1 MAFGGV
7 GFPSRFHSTCKLKL
21 HPLDPLNLMKSQH
34 TLAALLTA
42 TVALTATS
50 AHAANFTPFVRAEA
64 TFTDSGYEGDAAPK
78 GFEPGVAFTGGVF
91 IAGKHEVSLTTGL
104 TKWEGDEFGPVGV
117 ARISFEVEQVPV
129 LLNYRYHFTRGDNLT
144 VYVGPTL
151 GLIHETATGNVL
163 QNVGPVPG
171 LKPAGTYDDSAWKT
185 AFGGSLGVSYALTE
199 SWEVTAAAQ
208 VLRVSGEDYDLAGT
222 NNLNTLFDSS
232 TRVGISLGLSYRW

>member
-1 MAFGGV
+1 
-7 GFPSRFHSTCKLKL
+7 
-21 HPLDPLNLMKSQH
+21 MKSQH

>member
-1 MAFGGV
+1 
-7 GFPSRFHSTCKLKL
+7 
-21 HPLDPLNLMKSQH
+21 MKSQH

-64 TFTDSGYEGDAAPK
+64 TFTDSGYDFDNAPE
-78 GFEPGVAFTGGVF
+78 GFEAGVAFTGGVF

-117 ARISFEVEQVPV
+117 ARISFESEQVPV
-129 LLNYRYHFTRGDNLT
+129 LLNYRYHFTRSDKLT

-163 QNVGPVPG
+163 QNVGPVAG
-171 LKPAGTYDDSAWKT
+171 LKPVGSYDDSAWKT
-185 AFGGSLGVSYALTE
+185 AFGGSLGVSYALSE
-199 SWEVTAAAQ
+199 SWELTAAAQ
-208 VLRVSGEDYDLAGT
+208 VLRVEGKSYDGAGT
-222 NNLNTLFDSS
+222 TASTDYEAS
-232 TRVGISLGLSYRW
+232 TRVGFSLGLNYTW